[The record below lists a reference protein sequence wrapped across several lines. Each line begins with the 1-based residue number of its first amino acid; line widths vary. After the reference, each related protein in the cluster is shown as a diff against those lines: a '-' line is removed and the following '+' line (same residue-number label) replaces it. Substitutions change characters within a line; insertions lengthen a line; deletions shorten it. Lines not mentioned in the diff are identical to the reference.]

1 MKTEVPRGATAVS
14 RLASPRAGR
23 CIRGMALFGTLATL
37 RAQAPPTPAF
47 AAAFD
52 YAEDLLRAT
61 SPAQARLRAIA
72 PGESKKIELA
82 HGAFAIEQVYET
94 KPRAKG
100 FFESHQKFIDLQLV
114 VDGEELMEV
123 IDLSRIAVR
132 EAYNPERDLVLFGDA
147 PDASHLR
154 VTAGLATIFFPA
166 DVHMPTLQLRG
177 AAALVRKTVVKI
189 PVA

>member
-1 MKTEVPRGATAVS
+1 
-14 RLASPRAGR
+14 
-23 CIRGMALFGTLATL
+23 MALFGTLATL
-37 RAQAPPTPAF
+37 RAQAPQTAAFGAAF
-47 AAAFD
+47 A

-61 SPAQARLRAIA
+61 SPAHARLRAIA
-72 PGESKKIELA
+72 AGESKRIELA
-82 HGAFAIEQVYET
+82 HGAFAIEQVYPT
-94 KPRAKG
+94 KPRAEG
-100 FFESHQKFIDLQLV
+100 FFESHQKYIDLQLV

-123 IDLSRIAVR
+123 VDLARIAVR
-132 EAYNPERDLVLFGDA
+132 VAYNAERDLVLFGDA

-177 AAALVRKTVVKI
+177 APVLVRKSVVKI